1 MAKREALGR
10 GLGALLGDT
19 GDVNQNTEFR
29 NIPPAERSNPA
40 SICDVPLS
48 QIVPNPEQPRLSF
61 DEEGLLELADSIR
74 TLGIIQP
81 LTLRKIGPSQYQII
95 SGERRFRA
103 AKLARLQT
111 VPAYIR
117 EADDALMLEMAI
129 VENIQ
134 REDLDAIETALGFQR
149 LMDECNLT
157 QEEMASRI
165 GKKRSTVANYLR
177 LLKLPIEI
185 QKAIKT
191 DRISMG
197 HAKALL
203 SLEDK
208 ALQLELCELTIRKE
222 LNVRQLEE
230 KVRQISVPAPAPESD
245 KEQQVTYPDSYYR
258 IADIIG
264 QYFDKGVSFKR
275 TGSGG
280 GTMTVRFRN
289 DNELDAFLKV
299 IEDKQL

>member
-19 GDVNQNTEFR
+19 GDIRQHTEYR
-29 NIPPAERSNPA
+29 PTPPPERSNPA
-40 SICDVPLS
+40 SICEVPLS
-48 QIVPNPEQPRLSF
+48 QIVPNPGQPRLSF

-111 VPAYIR
+111 IPAYIR
-117 EADDALMLEMAI
+117 EADDTLMLEMAI

-149 LMDECNLT
+149 LMEECNLT

-165 GKKRSTVANYLR
+165 GKKRATVANYLR
-177 LLKLPIEI
+177 LLKLPVEI
-185 QKAIKT
+185 QKAVKT
-191 DRISMG
+191 GKISMG

-203 SLEDK
+203 SLDNHE
-208 ALQLELCELTIRKE
+208 LQTELCELAIRKD

-230 KVRQISVPAPAPESD
+230 KVRQSNTPLPVKEINHEQDNYPE
-245 KEQQVTYPDSYYR
+245 SYYR
-258 IADIIG
+258 LADIVG
-264 QYFDKGVSFKR
+264 KYFDRGISFKR
-275 TGSGG
+275 TSSGG
-280 GTMTVRFRN
+280 GTMTVRFKN

>member
-1 MAKREALGR
+1 
-10 GLGALLGDT
+10 
-19 GDVNQNTEFR
+19 
-29 NIPPAERSNPA
+29 
-40 SICDVPLS
+40 
-48 QIVPNPEQPRLSF
+48 
-61 DEEGLLELADSIR
+61 LELADSIR

-103 AKLARLQT
+103 AKLAHLQT

-117 EADDALMLEMAI
+117 EADDTSMLEMAI

-149 LMDECNLT
+149 LMEECNLT
-157 QEEMASRI
+157 QEEMSSRI
-165 GKKRSTVANYLR
+165 GKKRATVANYLR
-177 LLKLPIEI
+177 LLKLPVEI
-185 QKAIKT
+185 QKAVKT
-191 DRISMG
+191 GKISVG

-203 SLEDK
+203 SLDNH
-208 ALQLELCELTIRKE
+208 AQQIELCELTIRKD

-230 KVRQISVPAPAPESD
+230 KVRQSSIPAPVQQSNKRQDNYPE
-245 KEQQVTYPDSYYR
+245 SYYR
-258 IADIIG
+258 LADIVG
-264 QYFDKGVSFKR
+264 KYFDRGVSFKR
-275 TGSGG
+275 TDNGG
-280 GTMTVRFRN
+280 GTMTVRFKN

>member
-19 GDVNQNTEFR
+19 GEIRQHTEYR
-29 NIPPAERSNPA
+29 PTPPSERINPA
-40 SICDVPLS
+40 SICEVPLS
-48 QIVPNPEQPRLSF
+48 QIVPNPAQPRLSF

-111 VPAYIR
+111 IPAYIR
-117 EADDALMLEMAI
+117 EADDTLMLEMAI

-157 QEEMASRI
+157 QEEMSSRI
-165 GKKRSTVANYLR
+165 GKKRATVANYLR
-177 LLKLPIEI
+177 LLKLPVEI
-185 QKAIKT
+185 QKAVKT
-191 DRISMG
+191 GKISMG

-203 SLEDK
+203 SLENQE
-208 ALQLELCELTIRKE
+208 LQTELCELTIRKD

-230 KVRQISVPAPAPESD
+230 KVRQSNAPPPVRESNQEQNNYPE
-245 KEQQVTYPDSYYR
+245 SYYR
-258 IADIIG
+258 LADIVG
-264 QYFDKGVSFKR
+264 KYFDKGVSFKR
-275 TGSGG
+275 SGSGG
-280 GTMTVRFRN
+280 GTMTVRFKN
-289 DNELDAFLKV
+289 DNELDAFLRV